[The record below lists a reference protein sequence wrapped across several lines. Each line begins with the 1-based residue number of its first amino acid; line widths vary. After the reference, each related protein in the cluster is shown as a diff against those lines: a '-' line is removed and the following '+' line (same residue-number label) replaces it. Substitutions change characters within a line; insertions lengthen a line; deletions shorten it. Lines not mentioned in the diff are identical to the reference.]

1 MLSLEERVKRLEDMM
16 LLIVQNA
23 EGIPN
28 GIAEM
33 ITSELDVC
41 EDCKIGGPENGN
53 S

>member
-1 MLSLEERVKRLEDMM
+1 MSIEERVQRLEDMM

-33 ITSELDVC
+33 ITGELDVC
-41 EDCKIGGPENGN
+41 EECKIGDGN
-53 S
+53 NE

>member
-1 MLSLEERVKRLEDMM
+1 MSIEERVKRLEDMVLM
-16 LLIVQNA
+16 IVQNA

-41 EDCKIGGPENGN
+41 EECKIGDGN
-53 S
+53 NE

>member
-1 MLSLEERVKRLEDMM
+1 MLSIEERVQRLEDMVLM
-16 LLIVQNA
+16 IVQNA

-41 EDCKIGGPENGN
+41 EECKIGDGN
-53 S
+53 NE

>member
-1 MLSLEERVKRLEDMM
+1 MSIEERVQRLEDMM

-33 ITSELDVC
+33 ITSELNVR
-41 EDCKIGGPENGN
+41 EDCKISGGE
-53 S
+53 